1 MGLDPYANASYET
14 NPYANT
20 YDRDR
25 ANIHMAQQ
33 QERFQVRPKSTPEVM
48 HMTTLNTTI
57 EQYENLLGGLMEQLD
72 MLEKRLVP
80 VLLDAALDARPSTS
94 VQEITGASLTIR
106 MSHLNGALQNAITRT
121 MTLHHCLNI

>member
-1 MGLDPYANASYET
+1 MSFHET

-33 QERFQVRPKSTPEVM
+33 QERFQVKSKTPEVM
-48 HMTTLNTTI
+48 HMTTLITSI
-57 EQYENLLGGLMEQLD
+57 EEYENLLGGLMEQLD

-106 MSHLNGALQNAITRT
+106 MTHLNGALQNAITRT